1 MKTEIYRSKINGQWF
16 VRTRYSNGRKH
27 MASEGYKSL
36 RAASR
41 AARPLTQLGPIFVLE
56 PGYFWDHDTK
66 KVISC

>member
-1 MKTEIYRSKINGQWF
+1 MKTEIYRSGVNGQWY

-41 AARPLTQLGPIFVLE
+41 AAEPLAALGRVSVLT
-56 PGYFWDHDTK
+56 PGYFWDCEK
-66 KVISC
+66 KKALSC